1 VGEGA
6 DWTPRDQSS
15 DAAMPGDIEAASTF
29 SMNAVFSMICM
40 IALTLR
46 CVFACRSASA
56 WRTTFTW
63 PCHIAILASSAPM
76 KLDIERPA
84 SLTIRSSTANSR
96 STLAISASVSRSS
109 VGMPRP

>member
-1 VGEGA
+1 VGKGA
-6 DWTPRDQSS
+6 DCTPRDQSS
-15 DAAMPGDIEAASTF
+15 EAAMPGDIEAASTF

-40 IALTLR
+40 MALTLR

-56 WRTTFTW
+56 CRTTFTW

-84 SLTIRSSTANSR
+84 SLTIRSRTANSR